1 MPKHE
6 NYLTSEA
13 PARKQAR
20 GYRHAHYALR
30 RKALKFLLRYLG
42 IPLLAKV
49 DSVSGTENV
58 PKRGPAILM
67 INHIAFIDP
76 IVIMPYLVREFVPLA
91 KIEVYSYPVIG
102 IFPHIWGVIPVR
114 REEAD
119 RRAIQMSLEVLRAGE
134 IILVAPEGTRGPELK
149 EGREGIAYLGSRS
162 GAPIVP
168 TAIEGSV
175 GFPALRFT
183 SRWREPGV
191 KIQFG
196 PPFRFR
202 SAYRRLGG
210 EALRQMTDEAMYVLS
225 AMLPETQRGFY
236 RNLENASQNTLEF
249 L

>member
-1 MPKHE
+1 MPKSE
-6 NYLTSEA
+6 NYLAAQA
-13 PARKQAR
+13 PARKQTRA
-20 GYRHAHYALR
+20 YNHAHYTLR
-30 RKALKFLLRYLG
+30 RKVLKFLLRYIG

-49 DSVSGTENV
+49 DSVNGVENI
-58 PKRGPAILM
+58 PESGPAILT

-76 IVIMPYLVREFVPLA
+76 IVIMPYLEREIVPLA

-102 IFPHIWGVIPVR
+102 IFPRIWGVIPVR

-119 RRAIQMSLEVLRAGE
+119 RRAIQMSLDVLRAGE

-168 TAIEGSV
+168 TAIQGSI
-175 GFPALRFT
+175 GFPALRFS

-202 SAYRRLGG
+202 ADYHRPGG
-210 EALRQMTDEAMYVLS
+210 EALRQMTDEAMYVLA
-225 AMLPETQRGFY
+225 AMLPEAQRGY
-236 RNLENASQNTLEF
+236 YHDLETATQNTLEF